1 MIVPVYQHIGRSTHL
16 LAQATGERIAQ
27 QTGNPEDVKAT
38 HTGTLDPMASG
49 IIIVLTGEDRF
60 RKAELADWTKT
71 YLFSILVGIETDSLD
86 CLGLS
91 TARVQESLNTENTV
105 QKIIRILPTYQ
116 GTFTQEQPAF
126 SAQRVAGKSA
136 FDLAKQNQEI
146 PSPKSNTV
154 TINELRCLES
164 NSTSLSKLHT
174 NVKKRIKMVTGDFRQ
189 EEIIDSWQETL
200 EKLNEVGV
208 RSLPLITLTATT
220 TKRTYIRALVRDIAT
235 ELGLPATTFSI
246 ERTQNGP
253 FRLAQSGSDIIV
265 PTIEE

>member
-1 MIVPVYQHIGRSTHL
+1 MIVPVYQHIGQSTHL

-27 QTGNPEDVKAT
+27 QTGNPEDAKAT

-49 IIIVLTGEDRF
+49 ISIVLTGEDRF
-60 RKAELADWTKT
+60 RKAELSDWTKT
-71 YLFSILVGIETDSLD
+71 YIFSILVGIETDSLD

-91 TARVQESLNTENTV
+91 TARVQESLHTDNIA
-105 QKIIRILPTYQ
+105 QKITHILPTYQ

-126 SAQRVAGKSA
+126 SAQRVGGKSA

-146 PSPKSNTV
+146 HSPKSNTV
-154 TINELRCLES
+154 TISELHCLES
-164 NSTSLSKLHT
+164 ANISLQKLHT
-174 NVKKRIKMVTGDFRQ
+174 NVKKRIKMITGEFRQ
-189 EEIIDSWQETL
+189 EEILDSWQEAL
-200 EKLNEVGV
+200 AKLSEDGV
-208 RSLPLITLTATT
+208 RTLPLITITATT

-253 FRLAQSGSDIIV
+253 FQLAQSGSDIIV